1 MKSKSNYEKRLEY
14 NNTYNRNNYRSFSMR
29 LHNENEADLIEWIES
44 QDSVKEYLLSLV
56 RKDIEKSKK
65 KEKKKR
71 NHLKIRCYACM
82 LHTQS
87 SIKQNKK
94 NVYEFYLS

>member
-56 RKDIEKSKK
+56 IKDIEKSKK
-65 KEKKKR
+65 KEKKK
-71 NHLKIRCYACM
+71 K
-82 LHTQS
+82 TS
-87 SIKQNKK
+87 KK
-94 NVYEFYLS
+94 

>member
-56 RKDIEKSKK
+56 RKDIEKSKN
-65 KEKKKR
+65 EYSTPPEPLCPVLR
-71 NHLKIRCYACM
+71 ATHSVERAIFLFR
-82 LHTQS
+82 
-87 SIKQNKK
+87 
-94 NVYEFYLS
+94 

>member
-14 NNTYNRNNYRSFSMR
+14 NNTY
-29 LHNENEADLIEWIES
+29 NENEADLIEWIES

-65 KEKKKR
+65 KEKKK
-71 NHLKIRCYACM
+71 K
-82 LHTQS
+82 S
-87 SIKQNKK
+87 SKK
-94 NVYEFYLS
+94 

>member
-44 QDSVKEYLLSLV
+44 QGSC
-56 RKDIEKSKK
+56 RTP
-65 KEKKKR
+65 
-71 NHLKIRCYACM
+71 N
-82 LHTQS
+82 
-87 SIKQNKK
+87 
-94 NVYEFYLS
+94 

>member
-56 RKDIEKSKK
+56 RKDIEYSTPP
-65 KEKKKR
+65 EPLCPVLR
-71 NHLKIRCYACM
+71 ATHSVERAIFLFR
-82 LHTQS
+82 
-87 SIKQNKK
+87 
-94 NVYEFYLS
+94 

>member
-65 KEKKKR
+65 KEKKRKR
-71 NHLKIRCYACM
+71 NHLKNRCYACM

-87 SIKQNKK
+87 SK
-94 NVYEFYLS
+94 N

>member
-29 LHNENEADLIEWIES
+29 LHNENETDLIEWIES

-56 RKDIEKSKK
+56 RKDIENLKR
-65 KEKKKR
+65 KKR
-71 NHLKIRCYACM
+71 KRKHLINRCYACM
-82 LHTQS
+82 LHTQL
-87 SIKQNKK
+87 SIN
-94 NVYEFYLS
+94 

>member
-44 QDSVKEYLLSLV
+44 QDSVKEYLLLSFTV
-56 RKDIEKSKK
+56 RHNETISFS
-65 KEKKKR
+65 
-71 NHLKIRCYACM
+71 A
-82 LHTQS
+82 
-87 SIKQNKK
+87 
-94 NVYEFYLS
+94 

>member
-44 QDSVKEYLLSLV
+44 QGSVKEYLLSLV
-56 RKDIEKSKK
+56 KKDIEKSKK
-65 KEKKKR
+65 KEKK
-71 NHLKIRCYACM
+71 
-82 LHTQS
+82 
-87 SIKQNKK
+87 NKK
-94 NVYEFYLS
+94 KSSKKQILCMHVTYVII

>member
-44 QDSVKEYLLSLV
+44 LLGSGENHQKVSVGNS
-56 RKDIEKSKK
+56 
-65 KEKKKR
+65 
-71 NHLKIRCYACM
+71 
-82 LHTQS
+82 Q
-87 SIKQNKK
+87 
-94 NVYEFYLS
+94 F

>member
-1 MKSKSNYEKRLEY
+1 
-14 NNTYNRNNYRSFSMR
+14 MR

-65 KEKKKR
+65 KEKKK
-71 NHLKIRCYACM
+71 K
-82 LHTQS
+82 TS
-87 SIKQNKK
+87 KK
-94 NVYEFYLS
+94 

>member
-44 QDSVKEYLLSLV
+44 QDSVKEYLLSLNLV
-56 RKDIEKSKK
+56 I
-65 KEKKKR
+65 
-71 NHLKIRCYACM
+71 
-82 LHTQS
+82 Q
-87 SIKQNKK
+87 
-94 NVYEFYLS
+94 